1 MQMGWTGLV
10 RAVAA
15 TVMVTSAAWVA
26 AGAWWLQSSSPCAQQ
41 TRASVAAT
49 QARPGS
55 VHGTE
60 LKQLIA
66 LQSPVAA
73 SPRAQRL
80 AAIPYDIGAIGPLI
94 IPVRG
99 ILPGQLSDTFNQARS
114 EERKHEAIDILAP
127 RGTPVITAA
136 GGTVERLLYSMAGG
150 FTVYVRSSDRRLI
163 SYYAHLEGY
172 APGLAEGQML
182 HQGDP
187 IGTVGS
193 TGNAD
198 PAAPHLH
205 FAVLATT
212 PERKWYEPTTAINP
226 YPLLVKAQ

>member
-1 MQMGWTGLV
+1 MIVASPGRNG
-10 RAVAA
+10 AVPVTESRSPIAA
-15 TVMVTSAAWVA
+15 
-26 AGAWWLQSSSPCAQQ
+26 
-41 TRASVAAT
+41 
-49 QARPGS
+49 
-55 VHGTE
+55 
-60 LKQLIA
+60 
-66 LQSPVAA
+66 QSPVAA
-73 SPRAQRL
+73 KPKPRKYPT
-80 AAIPYDIGAIGPLI
+80 ISYDIGAIGPLI

-99 ILPGQLSDTFNQARS
+99 IVPGQLSDTFNQARS
-114 EERKHEAIDILAP
+114 DWRQHDAIDIMAP
-127 RGTPVITAA
+127 RGTPVIAAA
-136 GGTVERLLYSMAGG
+136 GGTVERLLYSVAGG

-182 HQGDP
+182 DQGDP

-205 FAVLATT
+205 FAVLVTT
-212 PERKWYEPTTAINP
+212 PERKWYEPTSPINP